1 MPKEGGGEDGQRQ
14 ETGQGE
20 PPLDPGTLPRKRDVL
35 RSRVLAAPMREMPL
49 RLRVTPPIGEPF
61 EHTCAGDSLVVGRSS
76 KADLV
81 LSDRFLSRQHAR
93 FHREE
98 DSWVVEDLGSRN
110 TTLLNGRPLVTP
122 ARITVGDLVKLSET
136 VISVEGFDAVSAG
149 AKAAEGPRTSSS
161 DTIVLR
167 SASELLAAAERESA
181 GRLKLLNEVHRALAA
196 PLSLEELL
204 EAVLDRTFAYLGPEE
219 AVIYLRKPY
228 GGLERAAD
236 RRLPSARGD
245 FFFSR
250 SLESEVAEKGQAA
263 LVEDAQTDERFAAAE
278 SIMSSGIRSLM
289 AAPLLDSSGSLGMIV
304 LSSRIHVRR
313 FAEQDLELLAALGSV
328 AALRI
333 RNLSLAEE
341 GARRRELEK
350 EMALAREIQLA
361 LLPEQLPEIP
371 GYSVFAVNDASRA
384 VSGDFYEVLGRDEGD
399 EQVFVIADVSGKGMA
414 ASLLAASFDA
424 LLMGPIEVGHPPE
437 VICAKVSRRL
447 FLKTPPERYVTAFVA
462 VLDPASGRFSY
473 TNAGHNPGLLV
484 RADGT
489 VRRLEANGV
498 PAGLFAAVEYE
509 RGEVVLAP
517 GDLVALYTDG
527 ITEAA
532 NPRGDEFG
540 LDRLQA
546 VVQKYAREPLV
557 ALAVAIE
564 TAVEVFADGTPFGDD
579 RTLVMLRR
587 EEG

>member
-1 MPKEGGGEDGQRQ
+1 MSP
-14 ETGQGE
+14 T
-20 PPLDPGTLPRKRDVL
+20 
-35 RSRVLAAPMREMPL
+35 PL

-61 EHTCAGDSLVVGRSS
+61 EHICEAESLVVGRSS

-93 FHREE
+93 FYREG
-98 DSWVVEDLGSRN
+98 DGWMVEDLGSRN
-110 TTLLNGRPLVTP
+110 TTLLNGRPLAVP
-122 ARITVGDLVKLSET
+122 GRVSAGDLVKLSET
-136 VISVEGFDAVSAG
+136 VIAIEGLDGPSSRPKSEDSV
-149 AKAAEGPRTSSS
+149 RTSSS
-161 DTIVLR
+161 DTMVLR
-167 SASELLAAAERESA
+167 SASELIAAAERESA

-196 PLSLEELL
+196 SLTLEELL
-204 EAVLDRTFAYLGPEE
+204 EAVLDRTFVHLGPEE
-219 AVIYLRKPY
+219 AVIFLKKPY
-228 GGLERAAD
+228 GGVERAAS

-245 FFFSR
+245 FFYSR

-263 LVEDAQTDERFAAAE
+263 LVLDAQTDQRFAAAE
-278 SIMSSGIRSLM
+278 SIMSSGVRSLI

-313 FAEQDLELLAALGSV
+313 FAEQDLELLSALGSV

-333 RNLSLAEE
+333 RNLALAEE

-350 EMALAREIQLA
+350 EMALARQIQLA
-361 LLPEQLPEIP
+361 LLPDQLPEID
-371 GYSVFAVNDASRA
+371 GYTLFATNDASRA
-384 VSGDFYEVLGRDEGD
+384 VSGDFYEFLGRDEGD
-399 EQVFVIADVSGKGMA
+399 EQVIVIADVSGKGMA

-424 LLMGPIEVGHPPE
+424 LLMGPIEVGHPPDLL
-437 VICAKVSRRL
+437 CSKVSRRL
-447 FLKTPPERYVTAFVA
+447 FMKTPPERYVTAFIA
-462 VLDPASGRFSY
+462 ALDPASGRLSY

-484 RADGT
+484 RADGS
-489 VRRLEANGV
+489 VQRLDANGL
-498 PAGLFAAVEYE
+498 PLGLFPVVEYDK
-509 RGEVVLAP
+509 VDITLDP
-517 GDLVALYTDG
+517 GDLLTLYTDG

-532 NPRGDEFG
+532 NPKGDEFG

-546 VVQKYAREPLV
+546 VVQKYAQEPLV

-587 EEG
+587 EP

>member
-1 MPKEGGGEDGQRQ
+1 MSPI
-14 ETGQGE
+14 
-20 PPLDPGTLPRKRDVL
+20 
-35 RSRVLAAPMREMPL
+35 PL

-61 EHTCAGDSLVVGRSS
+61 EHLCESDALVVGRSS

-93 FHREE
+93 FYREG
-98 DSWVVEDLGSRN
+98 DGWMVEDLGSRN
-110 TTLLNGRPLVTP
+110 TTLLNGRPLAVP
-122 ARITVGDLVKLSET
+122 ARVSPGDLVKLSET
-136 VISVEGFDAVSAG
+136 VIAIEGFDTAPSRPKGEDAL
-149 AKAAEGPRTSSS
+149 RTSSS

-196 PLSLEELL
+196 SLTLEELL
-204 EAVLDRTFAYLGPEE
+204 ETVLDRTFAYLGPEE
-219 AVIYLRKPY
+219 AVIFLKKPY
-228 GGLERAAD
+228 GGVERAAS

-245 FFFSR
+245 FFYSR

-263 LVEDAQTDERFAAAE
+263 LVLDAQTDERFAAAE
-278 SIMSSGIRSLM
+278 SILSSGVRSLI
-289 AAPLLDSSGSLGMIV
+289 AAPLLDSSGSHGMIV

-313 FAEQDLELLAALGSV
+313 FSEQDLELLTALGSV

-341 GARRRELEK
+341 GARRRALEK

-361 LLPEQLPEIP
+361 LLPEHLPEIP

-384 VSGDFYEVLGRDEGD
+384 VSGDFYEFQGRDDSD
-399 EQVFVIADVSGKGMA
+399 EQVIVIADVSGKGMA

-424 LLMGPIEVGHPPE
+424 LLMGPIEVGHPPDL
-437 VICAKVSRRL
+437 ICAKVSRRL
-447 FLKTPPERYVTAFVA
+447 FMKTPPERYVTAFIA
-462 VLDPASGRFSY
+462 ALDPATGRVSY

-489 VRRLEANGV
+489 VQRLEANGM
-498 PAGLFAAVEYE
+498 PLGLFPVVEYE
-509 RGEVVLAP
+509 RVEIVLGP
-517 GDLVALYTDG
+517 GDLVVLYTDG

-532 NPRGDEFG
+532 NPKGDEFG

-546 VVQKYAREPLV
+546 VVQKYSQEPLV
-557 ALAVAIE
+557 ALAGWIE
-564 TAVEVFADGTPFGDD
+564 TAVEAFADGTPYGDD
-579 RTLVMLRR
+579 RTIVMLRR
-587 EEG
+587 EA

>member
-1 MPKEGGGEDGQRQ
+1 MSPI
-14 ETGQGE
+14 
-20 PPLDPGTLPRKRDVL
+20 
-35 RSRVLAAPMREMPL
+35 PL
-49 RLRVTPPIGEPF
+49 RLRITPPIGEPF
-61 EHTCAGDSLVVGRSS
+61 EHLCEGDTLVVGRSS

-93 FHREE
+93 FYREGE
-98 DSWVVEDLGSRN
+98 EWVIEDLGSRN
-110 TTLLNGRPLVTP
+110 TTLLNGRPLAEPTRVS
-122 ARITVGDLVKLSET
+122 AGDLVKLSET
-136 VISVEGFDAVSAG
+136 VIVIEGFAA
-149 AKAAEGPRTSSS
+149 AAAPKADDQPKTSSS
-161 DTIVLR
+161 DTMVLR

-196 PLSLEELL
+196 PLSLGELL
-204 EAVLDRTFAYLGPEE
+204 EAVLDRTFAHLGPEE
-219 AVIYLRKPY
+219 AVIFLKKPY
-228 GGLERAAD
+228 GGVERAAS

-250 SLESEVAEKGQAA
+250 SLEIEVAEKGQAA
-263 LVEDAQTDERFAAAE
+263 LVLDAQTDEKWAAAE
-278 SIMSSGIRSLM
+278 SILSSGVRSLI
-289 AAPLLDSSGSLGMIV
+289 AAPLLDSAGSLGMIV

-313 FAEQDLELLAALGSV
+313 FAEQDLELLTALGSV

-361 LLPEQLPEIP
+361 LLPEHLPAIP
-371 GYSVFAVNDASRA
+371 GYSVFATNDASRA
-384 VSGDFYEVLGRDEGD
+384 VSGDFYELQGRDEGD
-399 EQVFVIADVSGKGMA
+399 EQVIVIADVSGKGMA

-424 LLMGPIEVGHPPE
+424 LLMGPIEVGHPTDL
-437 VICAKVSRRL
+437 ICSKISRRL
-447 FLKTPPERYVTAFVA
+447 FLKTPPERYVTAFIA
-462 VLDPASGRFSY
+462 ALDPGTGRLSY
-473 TNAGHNPGLLV
+473 TNAGHNPALLV

-489 VRRLEANGV
+489 VQRLEANGM
-498 PAGLFAAVEYE
+498 PLGLFPAVEYE
-509 RGEVVLAP
+509 RVEVTLAP
-517 GDLVALYTDG
+517 GDLVLLYTDG

-532 NPRGDEFG
+532 DPRGGEFG

-546 VVQKYAREPLV
+546 VVRTHAREPLV

-587 EEG
+587 EG

>member
-1 MPKEGGGEDGQRQ
+1 MSPI
-14 ETGQGE
+14 
-20 PPLDPGTLPRKRDVL
+20 
-35 RSRVLAAPMREMPL
+35 PL

-61 EHTCAGDSLVVGRSS
+61 EHLCEGDALVVGRSS
-76 KADLV
+76 KAGLV

-93 FHREE
+93 FYREG
-98 DSWVVEDLGSRN
+98 DGWMVEDLGSRN
-110 TTLLNGRPLVTP
+110 TTLLNGRPLMTP
-122 ARITVGDLVKLSET
+122 ARVGPGDLVKLSET
-136 VISVEGFDAVSAG
+136 VIAIEGSDSGASPPRAAG
-149 AKAAEGPRTSSS
+149 TPAGRSS
-161 DTIVLR
+161 DTLVLR

-204 EAVLDRTFAYLGPEE
+204 EAVLDRTFAHLGPEE
-219 AVIYLRKPY
+219 AVIFLKKPY
-228 GGLERAAD
+228 GGVERAAS

-250 SLESEVAEKGQAA
+250 SLEIEVADKGQAA
-263 LVEDAQTDERFAAAE
+263 LVLDAQNDERFAAAE
-278 SIMSSGIRSLM
+278 SILSSGIRSLI

-313 FAEQDLELLAALGSV
+313 FSEQDLELLAALGSV

-350 EMALAREIQLA
+350 EMALARQIQLA
-361 LLPEQLPEIP
+361 LLPDQLPDIP

-384 VSGDFYEVLGRDEGD
+384 VSGDFYEFQGRDEGD
-399 EQVFVIADVSGKGMA
+399 EQVIVIADVSGKGMA

-424 LLMGPIEVGHPPE
+424 LLMGPIEVGHPPDL
-437 VICAKVSRRL
+437 ICTKVSRRL

-462 VLDPASGRFSY
+462 ALDPGPGRFSY

-484 RADGT
+484 RANGT
-489 VRRLEANGV
+489 VRLLEANGLPV
-498 PAGLFAAVEYE
+498 GLFPVVEYE
-509 RGEVVLAP
+509 RVEIALGP
-517 GDLVALYTDG
+517 GDLVVLYTDG

-532 NPRGDEFG
+532 NPKGDEFG

-546 VVQKYAREPLV
+546 VVQKHSREPLV

-579 RTLVMLRR
+579 RTVVIIRR
-587 EEG
+587 EA

>member
-1 MPKEGGGEDGQRQ
+1 MSP
-14 ETGQGE
+14 T
-20 PPLDPGTLPRKRDVL
+20 
-35 RSRVLAAPMREMPL
+35 PL

-61 EHTCAGDSLVVGRSS
+61 EHASEADSIVVGRSS

-93 FHREE
+93 FYREG
-98 DSWVVEDLGSRN
+98 DGWMVEDLGSRN
-110 TTLLNGRPLVTP
+110 TTLLNGRPLAVP
-122 ARITVGDLVKLSET
+122 ARVSEGDLVKLSET
-136 VISVEGFDAVSAG
+136 VITVEGSGSASSRP
-149 AKAAEGPRTSSS
+149 KQEDSVKTSSS

-167 SASELLAAAERESA
+167 SASELLAAAEREST
-181 GRLKLLNEVHRALAA
+181 GRLKLLNDVHRALAA
-196 PLSLEELL
+196 SQTIEELL
-204 EAVLDRTFAYLGPEE
+204 ESVLDRTFAHLGPEE

-228 GGLERAAD
+228 GGLERAAS

-263 LVEDAQTDERFAAAE
+263 LVLDAQTDERFAAAE
-278 SIMSSGIRSLM
+278 SILSSGVRSLI
-289 AAPLLDSSGSLGMIV
+289 AAPLLDSSGSHGMIV

-313 FAEQDLELLAALGSV
+313 FAEQDLELLTALGSV

-350 EMALAREIQLA
+350 EMALARQIQLT

-371 GYSVFAVNDASRA
+371 GYSIFATNDASRA
-384 VSGDFYEVLGRDEGD
+384 VSGDFYEFLGRDEGD
-399 EQVFVIADVSGKGMA
+399 EHVIVIADVSGKGMA

-424 LLMGPIEVGHPPE
+424 LLMGPIEVGHPPDLL
-437 VICAKVSRRL
+437 CSRVSRRL
-447 FLKTPPERYVTAFVA
+447 FMKTPPERYVTAFIA
-462 VLDPASGRFSY
+462 ALDPGSGRLSY
-473 TNAGHNPGLLV
+473 TNAGHNAGLLV
-484 RADGT
+484 RAGGT
-489 VRRLEANGV
+489 VQRLDANGL
-498 PAGLFAAVEYE
+498 PLGLFPAVEYDKVE
-509 RGEVVLAP
+509 ITLQP
-517 GDLVALYTDG
+517 GDLVMLYTDG

-532 NPRGDEFG
+532 NPKGDEFG
-540 LDRLQA
+540 LERLEA
-546 VVQKYAREPLV
+546 VVQKYAQEPLV

-587 EEG
+587 ESESPAEA